1 MKNIQLIF
9 VCLVFMLFITTPA
22 LTQTIHYVEAGTD
35 QLAAVIEAAEEG
47 DIIELVTD
55 GGLYLETSSLELT
68 KSITIRA
75 MEGLE
80 ALPQIQNDDF
90 GESDGVFKLEAGG
103 NLTLIGVEFFNAKH
117 LIRVDNDSSSAVLKI
132 MDSFGHTGKETLIKL
147 YGGSWLDSLIVKNT
161 ILRDSGKEGVYLKEP
176 NTIQYA
182 HFENCTFLHTG
193 REAIRVRDND
203 DAVMMINH
211 CTFDSIT
218 YDKDYRAVYPEGV
231 KNVTVKN
238 SMITNKL
245 GTHSEAIKLF
255 GTSTIHHSNIF
266 NSGEVQTNDE
276 STVGDGMLEV
286 DPLYTD
292 PSTGDYTLDATSPV
306 LGMADDGF
314 AMGDLRWD
322 PTIDM
327 PAVHLVEAGTDQI
340 AAAYAA
346 AEDGDIIELVTNGG
360 LYLETSS
367 IKLDKSITVRAREGL
382 TQMPRIQ
389 NDEFGES
396 DGVFKLEGGGNLT
409 LLGVEFFNA
418 KHLIR
423 VDNGGTNAILKIMG
437 CYGHTAKETLVKV
450 YSNSM
455 VDSLIIVDTILR
467 DSGKEG
473 VYLKEPNT
481 FQYAKFENCTFI
493 HTGREAIRVRDNDT
507 ATMLINHC
515 TFDSITYDKDYRAI
529 YPEGVQNVEV
539 KNSIISNKLGTHS
552 DAIRLFGTSTIH
564 HCNIFNAGDVNTTD
578 NATVGDGMLAVD
590 PLYFDPASDDYRL
603 ADNSPCRGAADD
615 GRAMGDLR
623 WEVSADKFYLTVM
636 TEGKGEVSLTPA
648 GGWYDPGTQVTL
660 TATPD
665 FNWKVSRWEGVFV
678 FPPDAPSVSVTMDEN
693 KEVTAIFEP
702 MLEQYTID
710 LTTMGV
716 GHVEFDPVSLDTT
729 AYIYY
734 EGTDVEMTAVSD
746 TTSME
751 FSGWSGAVSSTDNP
765 VTVTVDGDK
774 EITATFTPVVP
785 QKMLD
790 IEIVGLGAV
799 IQNPEPY
806 ADYATYDSS
815 TVVELVAE
823 PVAGYEFAGWSGDIG
838 SDDDTLVVTMDD
850 DIALTATFTEIA
862 VAGGVLEIDTTWA
875 LEDAVEF
882 VRNNTQVDTILLTT
896 DGGVW
901 PAHHFITVDMDL
913 AVVAKAGLSKRPR
926 IQGNPDLSYASGVFQ
941 IKRPGG
947 NLLLRG
953 LEVCGAKYQIRTDD
967 DTLNTEIRIDDC
979 YFHDAGEVHV
989 KVYLFSM
996 VDSLIITNSMF
1007 RECKKEAIYLKE
1019 PNTVKYVKLENTTIV
1034 RCGREALRMRDNPDA
1049 TVWVNHC
1056 TFDST
1061 DWASDYRVL
1070 YPEDARNTTVKNCIF
1085 TNQLFTVERH
1095 SDVMRLFGTSHAS
1108 HLLTYNASSN
1118 VDLEDDATQDT
1129 TTQWSFDPLYEAPEE
1144 RSYTLLP
1151 ASHAYGLADDGEA
1164 VGDLRWATNE
1174 PTHVAL
1180 TVVVEGN
1187 GTVTLDPPPVGETY
1201 DPDTEV
1207 MLHAVPDSGNTFQG
1221 WSGDVSSVE
1230 MNVSLTMDA
1239 DKAVTATFK
1248 AETGVDELSDLPRE
1262 YRLNQNYPNPFN
1274 PSTNISFSLKKE
1286 GRTTLKIYDTLGREV
1301 KTLIDR
1307 DMKAGRYQVMFQM
1320 SDLATGVYFYKL
1332 VSGDYVSVKKMI
1344 LMK

>member
-1 MKNIQLIF
+1 MKKIPFIF
-9 VCLVFMLFITTPA
+9 VCFVFMLFITNPSFS
-22 LTQTIHYVEAGTD
+22 QTVHYVEAGTD
-35 QLAAVIEAAEEG
+35 ALAPVVEAAADG

-55 GGLYLETSSLELT
+55 GGLYLETSSIELN

-80 ALPQIQNDDF
+80 ELPQIQNDDF
-90 GESDGVFKLEAGG
+90 GDSDGVFKMIAGG

-132 MDSFGHTGKETLIKL
+132 MDSFGHTGKETLVKL
-147 YGGSWLDSLIVKNT
+147 YGGSWLDSLIIKNT
-161 ILRDSGKEGVYLKEP
+161 ILRDCGKEGVYLKEP
-176 NTIQYA
+176 NTFHYA

-245 GTHSEAIKLF
+245 GTHSDAIRLF
-255 GTSTIHHSNIF
+255 GNSTIHHSNLF
-266 NSGEVQTNDE
+266 NAGDVNTTDNA
-276 STVGDGMLEV
+276 TVGDGMLAV

-292 PSTGDYTLDATSPV
+292 PTTGDYTLAMDSPV
-306 LGMADDGF
+306 LNMADDGF

-322 PTIDM
+322 PTRAL
-327 PAVHLVEAGTDQI
+327 PTVHLVEAGTDQI
-340 AAAYAA
+340 AAAYDA
-346 AEDGDIIELVTNGG
+346 AEEGDIIELVTNGG

-367 IKLDKSITVRAREGL
+367 IELDKSITVRAREGL
-382 TQMPRIQ
+382 TQMPKIQ
-389 NDEFGES
+389 NDDYGES
-396 DGVFKLEGGGNLT
+396 NGVFKLEGGGNLT
-409 LLGVEFFNA
+409 LVGVEFFNA

-423 VDNGGTNAILKIMG
+423 VDNGGTDAILKIMG

-450 YSNSM
+450 YGSSM

-467 DSGKEG
+467 DCEKEG

-481 FQYAKFENCTFI
+481 FNYAKFENCTFI
-493 HTGREAIRVRDNDT
+493 HTGREAIRVRDNDN
-507 ATMLINHC
+507 AVMMINHC

-552 DAIRLFGTSTIH
+552 DAIRLFGNSTIH
-564 HCNIFNAGDVNTTD
+564 HCNLFNAGDVNTTD

-590 PLYFDPASDDYRL
+590 PLYFDPATDDYRL
-603 ADNSPCRGAADD
+603 ADNSPVRGAADD

-623 WEVSADKFYLTVM
+623 WEVSPDKFYLTVM
-636 TEGKGEVSLTPA
+636 TEGNGQVSLSPA
-648 GGWYDPGTQVTL
+648 GGWYDPGTQVTV
-660 TATPD
+660 TAAPD
-665 FNWKVSRWEGVFV
+665 FNWKVAGWEGVFV
-678 FPPDAPSVSVTMDEN
+678 FPPDAPSAGVTMDAN
-693 KEVTAIFEP
+693 KTVKVIFEP
-702 MLEQYTID
+702 LLEKYTVT
-710 LTTMGV
+710 LTTVGV
-716 GHVEFDPVSLDTT
+716 GHVEFTPASLDT
-729 AYIYY
+729 AEYVFY
-734 EGTDVEMTAVSD
+734 EGTDVTMTAVSD

-751 FSGWSGAVSSTDNP
+751 FGAWGGDVADTTNP
-765 VTVTVDGDK
+765 LTVTMDGDK
-774 EITATFTPVVP
+774 EITATFETVVP
-785 QKMLD
+785 QKTLD
-790 IEIVGLGAV
+790 VEIVGLGEV
-799 IQNPEPY
+799 MMEPEPY
-806 ADYATYDSS
+806 ADYGTYDST
-815 TVVELVAE
+815 TVVTLVAM
-823 PVAGYEFAGWSGDIG
+823 PLAGYEFNGWSGDMT
-838 SDDDTLVVTMDD
+838 SDQDTLTVEMNEDVS
-850 DIALTATFTEIA
+850 LTATFTEIV
-862 VAGGVLEIDTTWA
+862 VAGGILEIDTTWA
-875 LEDAVEF
+875 LDDAVDF
-882 VRNNTQVDTILLTT
+882 VRNNTQVDTIVLTT

-901 PAHHFITVDMDL
+901 PAHSFITVDMDL
-913 AVVAKAGLSKRPR
+913 AVVAKAGLNKRPK
-926 IQGNPDLSYASGVFQ
+926 IEGNPDLSYASGVFQ

-953 LEVCGAKYQIRTDD
+953 LEVSGSKYQIRTDD
-967 DTLNTEIRIDDC
+967 DTLTTEIRIDDC

-1007 RECKKEAIYLKE
+1007 RECRKEAIYLKE

-1061 DWASDYRVL
+1061 DWESDYRVL
-1070 YPEDARNTTVKNCIF
+1070 YPEDTKDVTVKNCIF

-1095 SDVMRLFGTSHAS
+1095 PDILRIYGTSHAS

-1118 VDLEDDATQDT
+1118 VDLEEEATKDT
-1129 TTQWSFDPLYEAPEE
+1129 TTQWSFDPLYEAPPE
-1144 RSYTLLP
+1144 RNYTLLP

-1164 VGDLRWATNE
+1164 VGDLRWATNV

-1180 TVVVEGN
+1180 TVVVEGG
-1187 GTVTLDPPPVGETY
+1187 GTVQLDPAPVGETY

-1207 MLHAVPDSGNTFQG
+1207 MLHAIPDSGYTFQG
-1221 WSGDVSSVE
+1221 WSGDVNSVE
-1230 MNVSLTMDA
+1230 MNVGLTMDA
-1239 DKAVTATFK
+1239 DKSVTAMFK
-1248 AETGVDELSDLPRE
+1248 AETGVNDLSELPRE

-1301 KTLIDR
+1301 KTLMDR
-1307 DMKAGRYQVMFQM
+1307 DMKAGRYNVMFRM
-1320 SDLATGVYFYKL
+1320 HDLATGVYFYKL